1 MRAIARKIAPAAPLP
16 PLPQSGAY
24 VQNCDPAVRE
34 ILSASSPLNSFLVG
48 VEGLTPD
55 ERALIVD
62 QAIVLMEGFY
72 VHLPLKKA
80 MHAVDPVQRLRLL
93 RKHLGEY
100 DHDARF
106 HGEMT
111 QIFTSVR
118 DLHTNYLL
126 PSPFSHVFASLPFR
140 VETCV
145 EGGKLVYLVAG
156 LATGFQH
163 PTFAAGVELQHW
175 NGMPIDRPAE

>member
-1 MRAIARKIAPAAPLP
+1 MATRRTSKRSKTSRTKKPKGATPRKIAPAVPLP
-16 PLPQSGAY
+16 PLPESGAF
-24 VQNCDPAVRE
+24 VQNADPAVRD
-34 ILSASSPLNSFLVG
+34 ILSASNPLSSFLAEAG
-48 VEGLTPD
+48 GLSPD
-55 ERALIVD
+55 ERELIVD

-93 RKHLGEY
+93 RKHLSEY
-100 DHDARF
+100 DHDLRF

-126 PSPFSHVFASLPFR
+126 PSHFRMFSRVF
-140 VETCV
+140 
-145 EGGKLVYLVAG
+145 
-156 LATGFQH
+156 H
-163 PTFAAGVELQHW
+163 FAL
-175 NGMPIDRPAE
+175 RPASKGKGRVLKWTPEIGPKVKV

>member
-1 MRAIARKIAPAAPLP
+1 RATPRKIAPAVPLP
-16 PLPQSGAY
+16 PLPASGAF
-24 VQNCDPAVRE
+24 VQNADPAARD
-34 ILSASSPLNSFLVG
+34 ILNASRPLRAFLAGAV
-48 VEGLTPD
+48 GLTPD

-93 RKHLGEY
+93 RKHLSEY

-126 PSPFSHVFASLPFR
+126 
-140 VETCV
+140 
-145 EGGKLVYLVAG
+145 
-156 LATGFQH
+156 
-163 PTFAAGVELQHW
+163 
-175 NGMPIDRPAE
+175 